1 MGGAQRYPSFV
12 ATKRDGFRKGSTH
25 PTGWLGQEIW
35 TADAQSPQYPELT
48 IEYPTV
54 TLVMHMDQPLSR
66 PRRWR
71 GAINRAESA
80 IREVVSLK
88 NETQE
93 LLDQMQDLRDQ
104 MQDLRDRAKDPLSE
118 FESAVVDLICLQ
130 GEYDCWTVPE
140 NLLDSRLQG
149 KICNVTSINFKGLC
163 EGSRDLEQF
172 DSDHAYRVLWE
183 AQECNLPKGYGR
195 D

>member
-1 MGGAQRYPSFV
+1 MPGADYLLP
-12 ATKRDGFRKGSTH
+12 TKI
-25 PTGWLGQEIW
+25 L
-35 TADAQSPQYPELT
+35 
-48 IEYPTV
+48 V
-54 TLVMHMDQPLSR
+54 TDMDQPLSR

-80 IREVVSLK
+80 MREVVGLK
-88 NETQE
+88 NEMQE

-104 MQDLRDRAKDPLSE
+104 MRDLRDQAQEPLSK

-130 GEYDCWTVPE
+130 SEYDCWTVPE
-140 NLLDSRLQG
+140 NLSDSRLQD
-149 KICNVTSINFKGLC
+149 KICNVTSINFKGLR

-172 DSDHAYRVLWE
+172 DSDYAYGVLWE